1 MSSPREQLLA
11 TLRERI
17 LAYATSRVGRD
28 CAEDLA
34 QEVLLLLETKYGNVQ
49 VIDELLPLA
58 FQIIRFKIN
67 DFRKKAGR
75 RGELNPV
82 SVDDLPLA
90 SGENVLA
97 NLERQELRRRLL
109 TAVAQMHGHCREL
122 FRRKLQGESYD
133 QIRVAMGVESI
144 NTIYTWDH
152 RCRQQLMKLLGV
164 KREYV
169 V

>member
-1 MSSPREQLLA
+1 MSTPREQLLA

-49 VIDELLPLA
+49 AIDELLPLA

-97 NLERQELRRRLL
+97 NLEREELRQRLL
-109 TAVAQMHGHCREL
+109 SAVAQMQEQCREL
-122 FRRKLQGESYD
+122 FRRKLKGESYD
-133 QIRVAMGVESI
+133 QIRLAMGVESI

-152 RCRQQLMKLLGV
+152 RCRQQLMKRMGV
-164 KREYV
+164 GREYV